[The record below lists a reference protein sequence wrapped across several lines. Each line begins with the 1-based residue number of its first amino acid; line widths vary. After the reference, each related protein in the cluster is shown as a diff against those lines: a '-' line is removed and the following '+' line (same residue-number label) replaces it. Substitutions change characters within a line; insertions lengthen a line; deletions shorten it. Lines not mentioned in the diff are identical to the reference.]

1 MKNSYGETALLMS
14 YINPRTSRNFKI
26 MELLIEFGADVF
38 TTDAQNSTLL
48 HYAAHMIAYDFSGAS
63 WIISMAG
70 MDIVQKEN
78 TYGYTALDLAVI
90 ETLSMQN
97 YYRRR
102 ENSNFDQNKRTDQI
116 LRIKQIFDPHGVL
129 SSN

>member
-48 HYAAHMIAYDFSGAS
+48 HYSAYRTDFSGAS

-90 ETLSMQN
+90 ETLSWQN
-97 YYRRR
+97 YDRRR
-102 ENSNFDQNKRTDQI
+102 ENSYLDQNKRTDQI
-116 LRIKQIFDPHGVL
+116 LRTKQAFDPQGIL
-129 SSN
+129 SNN

>member
-48 HYAAHMIAYDFSGAS
+48 HYAAHKTDFSGAS

-90 ETLSMQN
+90 ETLSWQN
-97 YYRRR
+97 YDRRR
-102 ENSNFDQNKRTDQI
+102 ENSYLDQNKRTDQI
-116 LRIKQIFDPHGVL
+116 LRTKQIFDPEGIL

>member
-48 HYAAHMIAYDFSGAS
+48 HYSAYRTDFSGAS

-70 MDIVQKEN
+70 MDIVPKED
-78 TYGYTALDLAVI
+78 TYGYTALDLAMI

>member
-26 MELLIEFGADVF
+26 MELLIDFGADVF

-48 HYAAHMIAYDFSGAS
+48 HYAAHMNHFSGAS

-116 LRIKQIFDPHGVL
+116 LRIKQIFDPQGIL

>member
-48 HYAAHMIAYDFSGAS
+48 HYAAHMIDFSGAS